1 MLSQRIRSRVYC
13 VCLNANEGRED
24 FVTKTHLSFRSCF
37 RARLHGEFH
46 PGLKFQHVPK
56 LSITWGGI
64 QPGAQFSPG

>member
-24 FVTKTHLSFRSCF
+24 FVTKTHLSCF

-46 PGLKFQHVPK
+46 ARPEISARLTGLKFQ
-56 LSITWGGI
+56 TG
-64 QPGAQFSPG
+64 F